1 MTVLV
6 LGASRGIG
14 LALVQQYLAAGE
26 RVIATARD
34 DAALAHLSELGADTL
49 RVDVT
54 QPASVSGLNWLLD
67 GEKIDIALYVAG
79 RFAPEGATFPPTQQV
94 FDALMHTNV
103 MGAMQ
108 ALPQVAPWVENAGGQ
123 FAFLSSARGHIGSST
138 SSCAWVYHA
147 SKAALNK
154 AVVSAQPDYPRAQ
167 FLLIH
172 PGWVRTD
179 MGGPEALL
187 GPDDSAHAICAA
199 LAQHKSRKALHGCA
213 DVPFLN
219 WDGAALDGW

>member
-14 LALVQQYLAAGE
+14 LALVQQYLDAGQ

-34 DAALAHLSELGADTL
+34 DAALAHLRALGADTL
-49 RVDVT
+49 RIDLA
-54 QPASVSGLNWLLD
+54 QPASVSGLSWLLD

-79 RFAPEGATFPPTQQV
+79 QFAPEGATFAPTQDV
-94 FDALMHTNV
+94 FDRLMHTNV

-123 FAFLSSARGHIGSST
+123 FAFLSSVRGHIGSST
-138 SSCAWVYHA
+138 SSSAWVYHA

-154 AVVSAQPDYPRAQ
+154 AVVSAQADYPRAQ

-172 PGWVRTD
+172 PGWARTD

-187 GPDDSAHAICAA
+187 SPCESARAIRAA
-199 LAQHKSRKALHGCA
+199 LVQHKNRKTQHTCA

-219 WDGAALDGW
+219 WDGSLLDGW